1 MEVWYLRRMTKL
13 IKDQRGGIGF
23 ILLVIMA
30 VLLTV
35 GPIVLHFGQNT
46 HNELPFVV
54 EEEFPPER
62 EIIPGEVF
70 GTTLAKI
77 VRHELEGTTGWRPN
91 DFLLWGP
98 NVMADNNASRQL
110 GIIQAVR
117 ESARVFKDHLT
128 KISSDNFD
136 QNLLE
141 ADTAFRND
149 AEKFWLPSAEGKFR
163 TGAKLIEA
171 YVDGLRAEPPT
182 SRKMHLRNVEA
193 IRLFQAW
200 TDVLGSAHADL
211 FKSQEEDGSAIMP
224 WRNDDYFYRA
234 QGNAHVM
241 HHLARAIRRE
251 YAKELAARPTVGS
264 LFDDVV
270 TSLGKAA
277 RLKPV
282 IVLDGGSASIVAN
295 HRRNLEVYISEGR
308 QKMYSIREELEK

>member
-1 MEVWYLRRMTKL
+1 MTKT
-13 IKDQRGGIGF
+13 IQNQRGGVGF
-23 ILLVIMA
+23 IFLLIMA
-30 VLLTV
+30 VALTV
-35 GPIVLHFGQNT
+35 GPIVLHFGQKT
-46 HNELPFVV
+46 HNELPLNVA
-54 EEEFPPER
+54 EEFPLER
-62 EIIPGEVF
+62 EIVPGEVF
-70 GTTLAKI
+70 ATTLAAV

-91 DFLLWGP
+91 DFFLWGP

-163 TGAKLIEA
+163 TGVKLLEK
-171 YVDGLRAEPPT
+171 YLEGLRAEPPT
-182 SRKMHLRNVEA
+182 SRPMHLRNVEA

-200 TDVLGSAHADL
+200 TDVLGNAHADL
-211 FKSQEEDGSAIMP
+211 FKSEEEDGSSVKP

-241 HHLARAIRRE
+241 YHLTLAIQRE
-251 YAKELAARPTVGS
+251 YAKELEARPTIGRLVK
-264 LFDDVV
+264 DVAAA
-270 TSLGKAA
+270 LKKAA
-277 RLKPV
+277 TLKPL
-282 IVLDGGSASIVAN
+282 IILDGGSASIVAN
-295 HRRNLEVYISEGR
+295 HRRNLEVYISEAR